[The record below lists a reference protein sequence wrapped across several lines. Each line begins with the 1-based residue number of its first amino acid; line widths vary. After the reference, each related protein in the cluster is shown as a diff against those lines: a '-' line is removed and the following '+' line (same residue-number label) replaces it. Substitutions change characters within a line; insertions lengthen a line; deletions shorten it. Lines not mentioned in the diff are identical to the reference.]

1 MKDGYNNITEKIIH
15 CIIQVHKTLGPGFME
30 NIYHKALLIEL
41 KNNSLKTESEK
52 DIKIFY
58 NEIEIGSHRLDLLVD
73 DSVIIELKT
82 VEELSKAHY
91 AQIKSYLHATGLKI
105 GILVNFSKEKAD
117 YRRIEI

>member
-30 NIYHKALLIEL
+30 NIYNKALLIEL

-91 AQIKSYLHATGLKI
+91 AQIKSYLHATGIKI